1 MTTKIP
7 DDQLD
12 EQFRSI
18 RIPALPS
25 MSRDEE
31 RAQQK
36 LQQVLSVCGSVSK
49 NTMLARS
56 RSTSEA
62 IEIEPTHSPRTKK
75 SVEYGSMWELFC

>member
-12 EQFRSI
+12 EQFHSI
-18 RIPALPS
+18 RRPALSS

-36 LQQVLSVCGSVSK
+36 LQQALSMCGSVSK
-49 NTMLARS
+49 NTMPARS
-56 RSTSEA
+56 WSTSEA
-62 IEIEPTHSPRTKK
+62 IEIEPTHSP
-75 SVEYGSMWELFC
+75 